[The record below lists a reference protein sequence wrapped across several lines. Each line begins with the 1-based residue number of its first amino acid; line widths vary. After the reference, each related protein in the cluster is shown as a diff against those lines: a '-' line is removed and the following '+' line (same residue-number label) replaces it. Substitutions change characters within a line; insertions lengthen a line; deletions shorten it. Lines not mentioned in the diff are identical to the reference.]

1 LKRIVLMVARLFYI
15 APIWFYY
22 VCKYGNSDR
31 YTEEQRY
38 HLLHG
43 MMRRINRAGRV
54 TIDAYGM
61 DKLPKEEGY
70 IMFPNHQGL
79 FDTLAL
85 FESHEKPFSAV
96 VKKEMEH
103 VFLVKQIIKLI
114 KAQLM
119 DRDDVRQS
127 LQVIKQVAEE
137 VKAGRRYV
145 IFAEGTRSRNGNEL
159 LEFKAGTFKSA
170 MMAKCPIVPV
180 ALIDAFKAFD
190 TNSIKKITVK
200 IHYMEP
206 ILYEEYKDMKST
218 EIAAVVKRRIEEKIK
233 ECLEN

>member
-1 LKRIVLMVARLFYI
+1 MKRIALMVARLFYI

-114 KAQLM
+114 QAQLM

-145 IFAEGTRSRNGNEL
+145 IFAEGSRSRNGNEL
-159 LEFKAGTFKSA
+159 LEFKSGTFKSA

-218 EIAAVVKRRIEEKIK
+218 EIAAEVKRRIEEKIK

>member
-1 LKRIVLMVARLFYI
+1 MKRIALMVAHLFYI

-206 ILYEEYKDMKST
+206 ILYEEYKNMKST
-218 EIAAVVKRRIEEKIK
+218 EIAAEVKRRIEEKIK